1 MQRMTNWAKLFA
13 LMAAVLIL
21 LWIPFTRQL
30 IVLIL
35 PLGSGIDDLA
45 FFAVLAIVG
54 ALLLI
59 RLIPV
64 RDKASK
70 IAKWLFK

>member
-35 PLGSGIDDLA
+35 PLGSGIDDLV

-70 IAKWLFK
+70 LAKWLFK